1 VSSGCI
7 FPVFDFFF
15 PRVCVICGRQL
26 SENTHKPLCIVC
38 KAELESGRISGRRC
52 PRCGISLTSEQGLC
66 LSCREQETPGPDGRG
81 LFYYRGAARV
91 LLQRYKFGGVA
102 SLSPLIAEEIFSEL
116 RAEEKESVIVPIPS
130 SRKSRRRNGWGHM
143 ERVASH
149 LKGMGLTV
157 CPDLLVRSAGKE
169 QKKLD
174 RRAREENSRAVFR
187 CTGKRTCK
195 SIVLLDD
202 VRTTGA
208 SLRAASAA
216 IEAKGSQVKAW
227 IVFAID

>member
-1 VSSGCI
+1 
-7 FPVFDFFF
+7 
-15 PRVCVICGRQL
+15 
-26 SENTHKPLCIVC
+26 
-38 KAELESGRISGRRC
+38 
-52 PRCGISLTSEQGLC
+52 
-66 LSCREQETPGPDGRG
+66 
-81 LFYYRGAARV
+81 
-91 LLQRYKFGGVA
+91 
-102 SLSPLIAEEIFSEL
+102 
-116 RAEEKESVIVPIPS
+116 
-130 SRKSRRRNGWGHM
+130 M